1 MIIINYCENI
11 VYKLFVQVKLR
22 EIDCSMLQRIW
33 VVFCACKQDK
43 SGECHAFS
51 VTDVTVLLLA
61 ILYYKCVNFIKNE

>member
-1 MIIINYCENI
+1 
-11 VYKLFVQVKLR
+11 LR